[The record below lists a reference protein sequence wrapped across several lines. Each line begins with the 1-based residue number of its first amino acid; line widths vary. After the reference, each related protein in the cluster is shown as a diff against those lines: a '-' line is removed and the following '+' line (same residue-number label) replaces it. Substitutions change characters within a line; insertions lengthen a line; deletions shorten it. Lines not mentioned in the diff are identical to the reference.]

1 MVIVHR
7 KVNYCTIIRGV
18 KFFPGMNSLSDAEFS
33 KIEKSKAYLSEISC
47 GNMLLSC
54 KHDTVTSEAV
64 ESENLKQR
72 AVKLVSEIQSMSVQE
87 ATKLI
92 ESLNDPYVL
101 KTLIDKDGRKGIQEA
116 VEARKKAIAAQVG
129 SDLKP
134 ESKSA
139 PLGDGSNFNDAIKGS
154 IEDLKGEKGHTAIPA
169 LKGK

>member
-1 MVIVHR
+1 MIIVHR

-72 AVKLVSEIQSMSVQE
+72 AVKIVSEIQSMPVQE

-116 VEARKKAIAAQVG
+116 VEARKKAVVAQVG

-154 IEDLKGEKGHTAIPA
+154 SEDLKGGKGHTAIPA